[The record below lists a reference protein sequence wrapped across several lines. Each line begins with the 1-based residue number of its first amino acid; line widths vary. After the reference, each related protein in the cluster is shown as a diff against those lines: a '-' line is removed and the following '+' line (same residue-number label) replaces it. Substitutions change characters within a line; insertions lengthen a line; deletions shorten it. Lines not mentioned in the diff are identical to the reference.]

1 MRLSDIVRSGQ
12 RAAPPAEAPSR
23 PAGDVV
29 SRDGRPLPREA
40 ESAPPEPAPSRPPEP
55 GPSPPT
61 AAAAPEADR
70 ARPRPEP
77 PPEPRAEPVLDSSDL
92 VFQRAVERIRHAL
105 AVRAQAPFSI
115 GQAEEAVEIL
125 LQSLETSDALLMAFF
140 RGAGGDGN
148 QARKAV
154 NVTILSLKMG
164 LELAYPRDQL
174 RELGL
179 AALLCDIGT
188 TLMPEEVL
196 SSPEPLTATDRAT
209 LRNHQLEAARLL
221 EKLAPGYRWL
231 EEVIGR
237 RYESGA
243 PYQAGSRFEE
253 YAAIVH
259 LADMYRSLVH
269 PRPPRK
275 RLGPLDALKEILQ
288 RHRALFPDRV
298 LKALIRA
305 MSTFPVGSLVR
316 LNTGDV
322 ARVVQ
327 RNKDYPLRPVVEV
340 LVRRGKRLPAPAR
353 LDLSQSPLLYIKES
367 VVEEEGV

>member
-1 MRLSDIVRSGQ
+1 VRLTDIVRSGQ
-12 RAAPPAEAPSR
+12 RLAPPAETPSR
-23 PAGDVV
+23 PAGEAV
-29 SRDGRPLPREA
+29 SRGTGPLPREA
-40 ESAPPEPAPSRPPEP
+40 AGAPPEPAPSRPPEP
-55 GPSPPT
+55 ERS
-61 AAAAPEADR
+61 
-70 ARPRPEP
+70 
-77 PPEPRAEPVLDSSDL
+77 PEPRNEPALDASDL

-105 AVRAQAPFSI
+105 AIRSQAPFSVT
-115 GQAEEAVEIL
+115 QAEEAVEIL
-125 LQSLETSDALLMAFF
+125 LQSLETSDILLMTFF
-140 RGAGGDGN
+140 RGTADDRN
-148 QARKAV
+148 QARMAV

-164 LELAYPRDQL
+164 LELAYPREQL

-188 TLMPEEVL
+188 TLMPSDVL
-196 SSPEPLTATDRAT
+196 GSPGPLTATERAS

-231 EEVIGR
+231 QEVIGR
-237 RYESGA
+237 RYETGA

-259 LADMYRSLVH
+259 LADIYRSLVH
-269 PRPPRK
+269 PRATRK
-275 RLGPLDALKEILQ
+275 PLGPLDALKEILQ
-288 RHRALFPDRV
+288 RHRALFPDRI

-327 RNKDYPLRPVVEV
+327 RNKDYPLRPVVDV
-340 LVRRGKRLPAPAR
+340 LVRRGKRLPGPAR
-353 LDLSQSPLLYIKES
+353 LDLAQSPLLYIKES
-367 VVEEEGV
+367 VVEEDGV

>member
-12 RAAPPAEAPSR
+12 RAAPPAGAPSR
-23 PAGDVV
+23 PAGEAAD
-29 SRDGRPLPREA
+29 RGGRPLPREA
-40 ESAPPEPAPSRPPEP
+40 EPALPEPAPSRRTEPEPPRPTAGVPPE
-55 GPSPPT
+55 G
-61 AAAAPEADR
+61 DR

-77 PPEPRAEPVLDSSDL
+77 PAEPRNEPALDGSDL

-125 LQSLETSDALLMAFF
+125 LQSLETDDALLMSFF
-140 RGAGGDGN
+140 RATGLELN

-154 NVTILSLKMG
+154 NVAILSLKMG

-174 RELGL
+174 RDLGL

-188 TLMPEEVL
+188 TLMPAEIL
-196 SSPEPLTATDRAT
+196 GSPEPLTAAERSS
-209 LRNHQLEAARLL
+209 LRQHQLEAARLL

-231 EEVIGR
+231 QDVIGR
-237 RYESGA
+237 RYATEA
-243 PYQAGSRFEE
+243 PYQAGNRFEE
-253 YAAIVH
+253 YAAVIH

-269 PRPPRK
+269 PRTSRK
-275 RLGPLDALKEILQ
+275 RIGPLDALKEILQ
-288 RHRALFPDRV
+288 RHRALFPDRI

-327 RNKDYPLRPVVEV
+327 RSRDYPLRPVVEV

-353 LDLSQSPLLYIKES
+353 VDLVQSPLLYIKES
-367 VVEEEGV
+367 VVEEDAV